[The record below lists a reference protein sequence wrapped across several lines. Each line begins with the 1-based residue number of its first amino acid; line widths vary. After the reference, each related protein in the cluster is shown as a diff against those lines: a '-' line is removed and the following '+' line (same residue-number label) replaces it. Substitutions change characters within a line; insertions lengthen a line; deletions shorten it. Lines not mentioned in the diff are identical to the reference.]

1 VVLSLSA
8 DRERKQRIYS
18 DIFYAQLDWEKMVAW
33 RIGDCWGGHGRKV
46 EETVLIREE
55 GTQGC

>member
-18 DIFYAQLDWEKMVAW
+18 DTFYAQLDWEKMVAW
-33 RIGDCWGGHGRKV
+33 RIGDSWGGHGRKV
-46 EETVLIREE
+46 EETVK
-55 GTQGC
+55 

>member
-1 VVLSLSA
+1 VLSLSA

-33 RIGDCWGGHGRKV
+33 RIRDCWGGHGRKV
-46 EETVLIREE
+46 EEAVKLGRKAR
-55 GTQGC
+55 C